1 MPTRIF
7 FTNGEQ
13 VTVSDSPDAV
23 AQKLGGGGL
32 AQLERPWGDESIYVN
47 PAAINYIEANR
58 KNFRACSLSARA
70 AGSRRCRI
78 QVPRRS
84 NRRRPLL
91 RPATPALS
99 TGSASHSSNSIGSQ
113 NSRSR

>member
-13 VTVSDSPDAV
+13 VTVSDPPDAV

-47 PAAINYIEANR
+47 PAAINYIEAQDE
-58 KNFRACSLSARA
+58 RAPDIAALEAVSDSAPA
-70 AGSRRCRI
+70 A
-78 QVPRRS
+78 QQPPPPAAPPRY
-84 NRRRPLL
+84 PG
-91 RPATPALS
+91 T
-99 TGSASHSSNSIGSQ
+99 
-113 NSRSR
+113 